1 MDLRPYQS
9 DCAAAVFRSFA
20 DFTKVLTVI
29 PTGGGKTIIF
39 SHIASRIWKEKQK
52 RTLIIAH
59 REELL
64 QQAKE
69 KLERSTGIVAEIE
82 RADSHASLNA
92 PVVIASI
99 QTLMRR
105 FDNWPANHFAIVI
118 VDEAHHIMA
127 DSYQGAIQHFIAG
140 GAKVLGVTATPGTK
154 GKKALGNFFEDIA
167 FEIGLL
173 DLMKAGF
180 LSRIVVKSFPLQ
192 ADIPLVMKGSDYD
205 QDAVDCALAPYL
217 DNIAQ
222 RFGREIGNRKTIVFV
237 PLVKTAVKFAEL
249 LRLHGVTADYICG
262 ESEDRKGILARHG
275 AEFQVLV
282 NSMLLTEGYD
292 DPQISAMMILRPTRS
307 EILFSQ
313 MVGRGTRVYCPW
325 GCPSGCQ
332 HAARKRE
339 LLLLDPLW
347 LHEDMK
353 LVRPASLVTGR
364 DDDRRSIAER
374 VADSQEELL
383 DLLDMK
389 ADAEHERETALAEK
403 LAAQQKRR
411 SKTVSIE
418 EWAVLSHNPDIADY
432 EPTMAWHEKPV
443 SDKQRELLLKFGI
456 DPDSISGRGQ
466 AVVIIDSA
474 FDRIKRKLASFK
486 QVRLLKQMGHP
497 SPELATMAEAS
508 AFIDAHKNY
517 KTTTP

>member
-1 MDLRPYQS
+1 MNLRPYQS
-9 DCAAAVFRSFA
+9 DCAAAVFRSFVEY
-20 DFTKVLTVI
+20 TKVLTVI

-39 SHIASRIWKEKQK
+39 SHIASRIWTEKGK

-69 KLERSTGIVAEIE
+69 KLERATGIIAEIE
-82 RADSHASLNA
+82 RADSHASLDA

-105 FDNWPANHFAIVI
+105 FNDWPANHFAIVI

-127 DSYQGAIQHFIAG
+127 DSYQGAVQHFMAG
-140 GAKVLGVTATPGTK
+140 RAKVLGVTATPGTK

-173 DLMKAGF
+173 DLMKEGF
-180 LSRIVVKSFPLQ
+180 LSRIMVRSFPLQ
-192 ADIPLVMKGSDYD
+192 ADIPLTMKGGDYD
-205 QDAVDCALAPYL
+205 QDAIDCALAPYL

-222 RFGREIGNRKTIVFV
+222 RFGKEIGSRKTLVFV
-237 PLVKTAVKFAEL
+237 PLVKTAVKFSEL
-249 LRLHGVTADYICG
+249 LRSHGVTADYICG

-275 AEFQVLV
+275 NGFQVLV

-292 DPQISAMMILRPTRS
+292 DPQISAMMVLRPTRS

-332 HAARKRE
+332 HAARKRD

-364 DDDRRSIAER
+364 DEDRRTITQR
-374 VADSQEELL
+374 VDDAQEEL
-383 DLLDMK
+383 DLLGMK

-403 LAAQQKRR
+403 LAALQKKR
-411 SKTVSIE
+411 SKTISIE

-432 EPTMAWHEKPV
+432 EPTMGWHEKPV
-443 SDKQRELLLKFGI
+443 SDKQRDLLLRFGI
-456 DPDSISGRGQ
+456 DSESIKNRGQ
-466 AVVIIDSA
+466 AVVLIDTA

-486 QVRLLKQMGHP
+486 QVRLLKQMHHP
-497 SPELATMAEAS
+497 HPELATMAEAS
-508 AFIDAHKNY
+508 AFIDSHK
-517 KTTTP
+517 KQPTSTP